1 MAVQVVTSMAIITAA
16 TTPCSSGATIT
27 QRRVSSSCS
36 SVPSRMVVG
45 LEIGSKRR
53 IGSLSLCNPQIRS
66 AGILNSSEILRE
78 KCSLAL
84 GNTVCR
90 QAVQALSDTESAEGH
105 VTIVEDCEYL
115 NKIFLWFWTLSLF
128 PQLFAYFGPCFSI
141 VMREPNLWVLSCCS
155 SFFSFIKVCSLELT
169 SCITILAVHISLAQL
184 VLKANLYTIQNPN
197 LLLSLETA
205 ETFDRLLEEAG
216 ERLVY
221 LFYL

>member
-1 MAVQVVTSMAIITAA
+1 MAVQVVTSMAIITTT

-45 LEIGSKRR
+45 LEIGSKGRM
-53 IGSLSLCNPQIRS
+53 GSLSLCNPQIRS
-66 AGILNSSEILRE
+66 AGILNSSEFLRE

-115 NKIFLWFWTLSLF
+115 NKIFLWFWTLSLSL
-128 PQLFAYFGPCFSI
+128 PAVICLLSTLFFYRYARTQIMNS
-141 VMREPNLWVLSCCS
+141 
-155 SFFSFIKVCSLELT
+155 
-169 SCITILAVHISLAQL
+169 Q
-184 VLKANLYTIQNPN
+184 
-197 LLLSLETA
+197 LLL
-205 ETFDRLLEEAG
+205 
-216 ERLVY
+216 
-221 LFYL
+221 LFF

>member
-1 MAVQVVTSMAIITAA
+1 MAVQVVTSMAIVTTA

-53 IGSLSLCNPQIRS
+53 MGSLSLCNPQIRS
-66 AGILNSSEILRE
+66 AGILNSSEFLRE

-105 VTIVEDCEYL
+105 VTIVED
-115 NKIFLWFWTLSLF
+115 S
-128 PQLFAYFGPCFSI
+128 
-141 VMREPNLWVLSCCS
+141 
-155 SFFSFIKVCSLELT
+155 
-169 SCITILAVHISLAQL
+169 
-184 VLKANLYTIQNPN
+184 
-197 LLLSLETA
+197 
-205 ETFDRLLEEAG
+205 ETFDRLLQEAG
-216 ERLVY
+216 ERLVVLDISTKTCGPCKIIFPKVVQLSIEY
-221 LFYL
+221 PDVMFLKINGDTSADTRALMRKWGVRAVPNFRFFRNGELVHSHTGAKLDELKTHLESHNNAAIKT

>member
-105 VTIVEDCEYL
+105 VTIVED
-115 NKIFLWFWTLSLF
+115 S
-128 PQLFAYFGPCFSI
+128 
-141 VMREPNLWVLSCCS
+141 
-155 SFFSFIKVCSLELT
+155 
-169 SCITILAVHISLAQL
+169 
-184 VLKANLYTIQNPN
+184 
-197 LLLSLETA
+197 
-205 ETFDRLLEEAG
+205 ETFDRLLQEAG
-216 ERLVY
+216 ERLVVLDISTKTCGPCKIIFPKVVQLSIEY
-221 LFYL
+221 PDVMFLKINGDTSADTRALMRKWGVRAVPNFRFFRNGELVHSHTGAKLDELKAHLESHNNAAIKT

>member
-1 MAVQVVTSMAIITAA
+1 MAVQVVTSMAIITTA

-53 IGSLSLCNPQIRS
+53 MGSLSLSNPQIRS
-66 AGILNSSEILRE
+66 AGILNSSEFLRE

-105 VTIVEDCEYL
+105 VTIVED
-115 NKIFLWFWTLSLF
+115 S
-128 PQLFAYFGPCFSI
+128 
-141 VMREPNLWVLSCCS
+141 
-155 SFFSFIKVCSLELT
+155 
-169 SCITILAVHISLAQL
+169 
-184 VLKANLYTIQNPN
+184 
-197 LLLSLETA
+197 
-205 ETFDRLLEEAG
+205 ETFDRLLQEAG
-216 ERLVY
+216 ERLVVLDISTKTCGPCKIIFPKVVQLSIEY
-221 LFYL
+221 PDVMFLKINGDTSADTRALMRKWGVRAVPNFRFFRNGELVHSHTGAKLDELKAHLESHNNAAIKT

>member
-66 AGILNSSEILRE
+66 AGILNSSEFLRE

-105 VTIVEDCEYL
+105 VTIVED
-115 NKIFLWFWTLSLF
+115 S
-128 PQLFAYFGPCFSI
+128 
-141 VMREPNLWVLSCCS
+141 
-155 SFFSFIKVCSLELT
+155 
-169 SCITILAVHISLAQL
+169 
-184 VLKANLYTIQNPN
+184 
-197 LLLSLETA
+197 
-205 ETFDRLLEEAG
+205 ETFDRLLQEAG
-216 ERLVY
+216 ERLVVLDISTKTCGPCKIIFPKVVQLSIEY
-221 LFYL
+221 PDVMFLKINGDTSADTRALMRKWGVRAVPNFRFFRNGELVHSHTGAKLDELKAHLESHNNAAIKT

>member
-66 AGILNSSEILRE
+66 AGILNSSEFLRE

-84 GNTVCR
+84 GNTVCL

-115 NKIFLWFWTLSLF
+115 NKIFLWF
-128 PQLFAYFGPCFSI
+128 
-141 VMREPNLWVLSCCS
+141 
-155 SFFSFIKVCSLELT
+155 
-169 SCITILAVHISLAQL
+169 
-184 VLKANLYTIQNPN
+184 
-197 LLLSLETA
+197 
-205 ETFDRLLEEAG
+205 
-216 ERLVY
+216 
-221 LFYL
+221 

>member
-1 MAVQVVTSMAIITAA
+1 MAVQVVTSMAIITTA

-45 LEIGSKRR
+45 LEIGSKGRM
-53 IGSLSLCNPQIRS
+53 GSLSLCNPQIRS
-66 AGILNSSEILRE
+66 AGVLNSSEFLRE

-115 NKIFLWFWTLSLF
+115 NKIFLWFWTLSLSL
-128 PQLFAYFGPCFSI
+128 PAVICLLWTLFCYRCARTQFMNS
-141 VMREPNLWVLSCCS
+141 
-155 SFFSFIKVCSLELT
+155 
-169 SCITILAVHISLAQL
+169 Q
-184 VLKANLYTIQNPN
+184 
-197 LLLSLETA
+197 LLLLI
-205 ETFDRLLEEAG
+205 F
-216 ERLVY
+216 
-221 LFYL
+221 